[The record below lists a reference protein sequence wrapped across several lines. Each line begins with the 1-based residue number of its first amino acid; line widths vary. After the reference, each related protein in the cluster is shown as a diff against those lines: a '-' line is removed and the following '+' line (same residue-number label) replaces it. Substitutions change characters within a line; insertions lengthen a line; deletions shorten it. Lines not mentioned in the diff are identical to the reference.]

1 MPGGRSILAYISGR
15 QAWVSVLLLLISLYS
30 TGARTQTQEQQ
41 QNIPDAPSATRPPQP
56 FPNGPAASQ
65 PAPGSASE
73 APPAEVPRSEPV
85 PRSEEQPSPP
95 PPMPPIKTVPEGGAT
110 PDTAGSPDNTG
121 SRADLYRIPVNVNLV
136 LVPVTVK
143 DSDGHLVGGLL
154 PKDFTVLED
163 GVKQQL
169 RFFTSE
175 PFPLS
180 AAVIL
185 DLSMPDAAVQ
195 KVNQT
200 FPALTG
206 AFSQFDQVSLYT
218 YSSAVSRL
226 SDFSAVNQQ
235 LTAALNQLK
244 RIRGSN
250 NGPPVV
256 SGPLA
261 SQGPIVNG
269 KPIDSPV
276 QPVNTPP
283 REAHVLNDAV
293 LRAALDLS
301 KQERTR
307 RKIVFI
313 ISDGREYGSNASY
326 KDVLKVLLSNNVTV
340 YAIGVEGAAV
350 PGYGKLQRIT
360 HLPRIGYGDIL
371 PKYANATGGEVF
383 NELSRKDIDDAYARI
398 IGEARNQYTLGYSTR
413 LTPSQKYRQLE
424 VLVRRPGCKGSSARP
439 CVSVYAKDGYYPLP
453 PGR

>member
-1 MPGGRSILAYISGR
+1 MLGRRSILPYISGR
-15 QAWVSVLLLLISLYS
+15 LARVSLLLLLCSLYA
-30 TGARTQTQEQQ
+30 TGAWTQTQEQQ
-41 QNIPDAPSATRPPQP
+41 QNIPDAPSTTRPPQQ
-56 FPNGPAASQ
+56 FPNSLPASK
-65 PAPGSASE
+65 PATEPAKE
-73 APPAEVPRSEPV
+73 TPPAEVPRSEPA
-85 PRSEEQPSPP
+85 PRSDEQPSAP
-95 PPMPPIKTVPEGGAT
+95 PPMPPIKTVPEGRAT
-110 PDTAGSPDNTG
+110 PDAEGSPDNTG
-121 SRADLYRIPVNVNLV
+121 SRSDLYKIPVNVNFV
-136 LVPVTVK
+136 LIPVTVK
-143 DSDGHLVGGLL
+143 DSDGRLVSGLL

-175 PFPLS
+175 AFPLS

-185 DLSMPDAAVQ
+185 DLSMPDSAVQ
-195 KVNQT
+195 KVNKT
-200 FPALTG
+200 FPALAG

-218 YSSAVSRL
+218 YSSAASRL
-226 SDFSAVNQQ
+226 ADFGAVSQK
-235 LTAALNQLK
+235 LTATLNQLK
-244 RIRGSN
+244 AVHGNN

-261 SQGPIVNG
+261 SHGPIVNG
-269 KPIDSPV
+269 RPIDSPV

-293 LRAALDLS
+293 LMAALDLS
-301 KQERTR
+301 KQERSR
-307 RKIVFI
+307 RKIIFI
-313 ISDGREYGSNASY
+313 ISEGREYGSNASY
-326 KDVLKVLLSNNVTV
+326 KDVLKVLLSNNITV
-340 YAIGVEGAAV
+340 YALGVEGAAV

-383 NELSRKDIDDAYARI
+383 NELSQKDIDDAYARI
-398 IGEARNQYTLGYSTR
+398 FGEARNQYTLGYSTR

-424 VLVRRPGCKGSSARP
+424 VLVHRPGCKSSSERP